1 MPLSGR
7 PVGSHEMPLIEIDGK
22 KIEIAAGATVMDAA
36 HQAGI
41 VIPHF
46 CYHKKLSIAASCRMC
61 LVEVEKAPKPLP
73 ACATPVTDGMKVM
86 TRSPK
91 AITAQQGV
99 MEFLLINH
107 PLDCPICDQGGECQL
122 QDIAVGYGG
131 SASRYGEAKRV
142 VKEKDLGPLIAT
154 DMTRCIHC
162 SRCVRFGQ
170 EIAGLMELGM
180 PGRGEHTEVMP
191 FLETQVSHELSGNV
205 IELCPVGALTSKPFR
220 YSARSWE
227 LSRRKSVSPHDG
239 LGANIQV
246 HVKNN
251 RVMRVVPQENEAI
264 NECWIAD
271 RDRYSYDALNSDE
284 RLTSPMLKENGHWR
298 EANWREALEL
308 VADRLGQIRESKGA
322 AAIGALASP
331 HQTVEEL
338 YLFTKLMRGIGT
350 ENIDHRLAQADATV
364 GTGARW
370 LGMPIAEIDTLD
382 RVLLVGSTIRHE
394 QPLVAQRLRQAVK
407 RGAQINVL
415 HAAGD
420 DLLCKVNARLITK
433 PSAWLNGLA
442 QIARAMQEAG
452 ADLGAVAGVVSL
464 VVASDNARAI
474 ASSLLGGNSGGE
486 KKAVLLGALAQNHP
500 AANHLHALA
509 HAIATASGA
518 TLGFL
523 SPAANSVGAQLVGA
537 LPGPDG
543 FGAAKMLGAPGVS
556 SEVAKLSAYILLGAE
571 PELDAYDAAAAS
583 AALHS
588 AEFVVA
594 LNAFNTAALDYADVL
609 LPITPFT
616 ETAGSYINMEGRLQS
631 FHGVVKPQGE
641 ARPAWKVLRV
651 LGNLLSLG
659 GFDYDNA
666 EAVRADA
673 LPTEF
678 VVGLN
683 NTPVAADLPILNS
696 DDGLERVGETPQYQ
710 LDPIARRS
718 RPLQAT
724 VDTAV
729 PVIWIGSE
737 LLTGLGIAEGGMVR
751 VRQGGAEAILP
762 VRRDDRLAIDTVR
775 VAAAH
780 PLTATLGARLGPVSV
795 EKA

>member
-1 MPLSGR
+1 
-7 PVGSHEMPLIEIDGK
+7 MPLIEIDGK
-22 KIEIAAGATVMDAA
+22 ELEVAAGSTVMDAA
-36 HQAGI
+36 HEAGI
-41 VIPHF
+41 AIPHF

-91 AITAQQGV
+91 AITAQKGV

-131 SASRYGEAKRV
+131 SASNYHEPKRV

-239 LGANIQV
+239 LGANLQV

-251 RVMRVVPQENEAI
+251 RVLRVVPRENEAI

-271 RDRYSYDALNSDE
+271 RDRYSYEALNSE
-284 RLTSPMLKENGHWR
+284 QRLTIPMLKRDGQWR
-298 EANWREALEL
+298 EVSWREALEH
-308 VADRLGQIRESKGA
+308 VADRLGRIRESNGP

-338 YLFTKLMRGIGT
+338 YLFTKLMRGLGT

-364 GTGARW
+364 GDGARW
-370 LGMPIAEIDTLD
+370 LGMPIADIDTLD
-382 RVLLVGSTIRHE
+382 RVLLIGSTIRQE
-394 QPLVAQRLRQAVK
+394 QPLLAQHLRHAVK
-407 RGAQINVL
+407 HGAQLNVL
-415 HAAGD
+415 HTAGD
-420 DLLCKVNARLITK
+420 DLLCKVNSRLIAK
-433 PSAWLNGLA
+433 PGAWVNNLA
-442 QIARAMQEAG
+442 QIAKAMQEAG
-452 ADLGAVAGVVSL
+452 AEVGADVGAALAAISSVSD
-464 VVASDNARAI
+464 SARAI
-474 ASSLLGGNSGGE
+474 AASLLGGNGGGE

-500 AANHLHALA
+500 AAAQLHVLA
-509 HAIATASGA
+509 QAIAEASGA

-543 FGAAKMLGAPGVS
+543 LGAS
-556 SEVAKLSAYILLGAE
+556 AMLADARSAYVLLGAE
-571 PELDAYDAAAAS
+571 PELDAYDAATAA
-583 AALHS
+583 AALRG

-594 LNAFNTAALDYADVL
+594 LGAFRSDALDYADVL
-609 LPITPFT
+609 LPIAPFT
-616 ETAGSYINMEGRLQS
+616 ETAGSFVNMEGRLQS
-631 FHGVVKPQGE
+631 FHGVVKPLGE

-659 GFDYDNA
+659 GFDYDSA
-666 EAVRADA
+666 EAVRADT
-673 LPTEF
+673 LP
-678 VVGLN
+678 GN
-683 NTPVAADLPILNS
+683 PAADLAERLNNRIAGAGAGL
-696 DDGLERVGETPQYQ
+696 DLAAPVEGLERLGETPTYQ

-718 RPLQAT
+718 PALQAT
-724 VDTAV
+724 PGAGVPAV
-729 PVIWIGSE
+729 WIGSE
-737 LLTGLGIAEGGMVR
+737 LLTRLGVAEGGMVR
-751 VRQGGAEAILP
+751 VRQGAAEAILP
-762 VRRDDRLAIDTVR
+762 VRRDDRLAVDAVR
-775 VAAAH
+775 VAATH
-780 PLTATLGARLGPVSV
+780 PLTATLGARLGSVSV

>member
-1 MPLSGR
+1 MP
-7 PVGSHEMPLIEIDGK
+7 VIEIDGK
-22 KIEIAAGATVMDAA
+22 QIDIAAGATVMDAA

-131 SASRYGEAKRV
+131 SASRYSEPKRV
-142 VKEKDLGPLIAT
+142 VKEKNLGPLIAT

-251 RVMRVVPQENEAI
+251 RVMRVVPQDNEAI

-271 RDRYSYDALNSDE
+271 RDRYSYDALNSE
-284 RLTSPMLKENGHWR
+284 QRLTTPMLKQGGQWR
-298 EANWREALEL
+298 EVSWQDALEH
-308 VADRLGQIRESKGA
+308 VADRLGRIRESKGA

-338 YLFTKLMRGIGT
+338 YLFTKLMRGLGT
-350 ENIDHRLAQADATV
+350 ENIDHRLAQADATA
-364 GTGARW
+364 GPGARW
-370 LGMPIAEIDTLD
+370 LGMPVAEMNTLD
-382 RVLLVGSTIRHE
+382 RVLLVGSTIRRE
-394 QPLVAQRLRQAVK
+394 QPLAAQRLRQAVK
-407 RGAQINVL
+407 HGAQLNVL

-420 DLLCKVNARLITK
+420 DLLCKVNARLIAK
-433 PSAWLNGLA
+433 PSAWINALA
-442 QIARAMQEAG
+442 QIAQAMQESG
-452 ADLGAVAGVVSL
+452 ADVGAGLPAMADVTVSD
-464 VVASDNARAI
+464 AARAI
-474 ASSLLGGNSGGE
+474 AASLLSGKSGGE
-486 KKAVLLGALAQNHP
+486 KRAVLLGALAQNHP
-500 AANHLHALA
+500 AATQLLALA
-509 HAIATASGA
+509 EVIAKASGA

-523 SPAANSVGAQLVGA
+523 SPAANSVGAQLVGV

-543 FGAAKMLGAPGVS
+543 LGARAMLAES
-556 SEVAKLSAYILLGAE
+556 RSAYVLLGAE

-583 AALHS
+583 AALRG

-594 LNAFNTAALDYADVL
+594 MSAFKTAALDYADVL
-609 LPITPFT
+609 LPIAPFT
-616 ETAGSYINMEGRLQS
+616 ETAGSFVNMEGRLQS

-659 GFDYDNA
+659 GFDYDSA

-673 LPTEF
+673 LPAGF
-678 VVGLN
+678 SAVLN
-683 NTPVAADLPILNS
+683 NRAPAGVEVQAGTPALQV
-696 DDGLERVGETPQYQ
+696 ERLGETPMYQ
-710 LDPIARRS
+710 LDPLTRRA
-718 RPLQAT
+718 PALQTTLESA
-724 VDTAV
+724 A
-729 PVIWIGSE
+729 PVAWIGSE
-737 LLTGLGIAEGGMVR
+737 LLTRLGVAEGGLVR
-751 VRQGGAEAILP
+751 LRQGTHEVVLP
-762 VRRDDRLAIDTVR
+762 VRRDDRLAVDAVR

-780 PLTATLGARLGPVSV
+780 PLTAALGARLGPMLV

>member
-1 MPLSGR
+1 MP
-7 PVGSHEMPLIEIDGK
+7 VIEIDGK
-22 KIEIAAGATVMDAA
+22 QIDIAAGATVMDAA

-41 VIPHF
+41 YIPHF

-61 LVEVEKAPKPLP
+61 LVEVEKSAKPLP
-73 ACATPVTDGMKVM
+73 ACATPVTDGMKVR
-86 TRSPK
+86 TRSVK
-91 AITAQQGV
+91 AIAAQQGV

-122 QDIAVGYGG
+122 QDIAVGYG
-131 SASRYGEAKRV
+131 SSSSRYNEPKRV

-239 LGANIQV
+239 LGANMQV

-251 RVMRVVPQENEAI
+251 RVLRVVPQDNEAI

-271 RDRYSYDALNSDE
+271 RDRYSYDALNSDQ
-284 RLTSPMLKENGHWR
+284 RLTRPMLKQDGQWR
-298 EANWREALEL
+298 EVSWQDALEQ
-308 VADRLGQIRESKGA
+308 VANRLGQIREAKGP

-338 YLFTKLMRGIGT
+338 YLFAKLMRGLGT

-364 GTGARW
+364 GAGARW
-370 LGMPIAEIDTLD
+370 LGMPVADLNTLD
-382 RVLLVGSTIRHE
+382 RILLIGSTIRRE

-407 RGAQINVL
+407 RGAQLNVV

-420 DLLCKVNARLITK
+420 DLLCKVNSRLIVK
-433 PSAWLNGLA
+433 PSAWVNALA
-442 QIARAMQEAG
+442 RIAKAMQEAG
-452 ADLGAVAGVVSL
+452 ADVGAASAAIATVTV
-464 VVASDNARAI
+464 SDNARAI
-474 ASSLLGGNSGGE
+474 AASLMSGE

-500 AANHLHALA
+500 AASQLHALA
-509 HAIATASGA
+509 ETIAKASGA
-518 TLGFL
+518 SFGFL

-537 LPGPDG
+537 LPGPNG
-543 FGAAKMLGAPGVS
+543 LGARAMLAEPGVS
-556 SEVAKLSAYILLGAE
+556 TGVATIAAYVLLGAE
-571 PELDAYDAAAAS
+571 PELDAYDAAAAA
-583 AALHS
+583 AALRG
-588 AEFVVA
+588 AEFVVS
-594 LNAFNTAALDYADVL
+594 LSAFKSAALEYAHVL
-609 LPITPFT
+609 LPIASFT
-616 ETAGSYINMEGRLQS
+616 ETAGSFVNMEGRTQS
-631 FHGVVKPQGE
+631 FHGAVKPQGE

-659 GFDYDNA
+659 GFDYDSA

-673 LPTEF
+673 LPADLAAA
-678 VVGLN
+678 LN
-683 NTPVAADLPILNS
+683 NTPVATNLDAVNPA
-696 DDGLERVGETPQYQ
+696 DGLERVGETPLYQ
-710 LDPIARRS
+710 LDPIVRRS
-718 RPLQAT
+718 HSLQAT
-724 VDTAV
+724 PDAAA
-729 PVIWIGSE
+729 PVVWIGSE
-737 LLTGLGIAEGGMVR
+737 LLTRLGLAEGDMVR
-751 VRQGGAEAILP
+751 VRQGATEAVLP
-762 VRRDDRLAIDTVR
+762 VRRDDRLAVDAVR

-780 PLTATLGARLGPVSV
+780 PLTAALGARLGPVSV
-795 EKA
+795 EKS

>member
-1 MPLSGR
+1 MPI
-7 PVGSHEMPLIEIDGK
+7 IEIDGK
-22 KIEIAAGATVMDAA
+22 QIDIEAGATVMDAA
-36 HQAGI
+36 RQAGI

-86 TRSPK
+86 TRSIK
-91 AITAQQGV
+91 AITAQKGV

-131 SASRYGEAKRV
+131 SASRYSEPKRV
-142 VKEKDLGPLIAT
+142 VKEKNLGPLIAT

-251 RVMRVVPQENEAI
+251 RVMRVVPQDNEAI

-271 RDRYSYDALNSDE
+271 RDRYSYEALNSE
-284 RLTSPMLKENGHWR
+284 QRLTTPLLKQGGQWR
-298 EANWREALEL
+298 EASWQEALEH

-322 AAIGALASP
+322 SAIGALASP

-338 YLFTKLMRGIGT
+338 YLFTKLMRGLGT

-364 GTGARW
+364 GSGARW
-370 LGMPIAEIDTLD
+370 LGMPVAELNTLD
-382 RVLLVGSTIRHE
+382 RVLLVGATIRQE
-394 QPLVAQRLRQAVK
+394 QPLAALRLRQAVK
-407 RGAQINVL
+407 HGAQLNVV

-420 DLLCKVNARLITK
+420 DLLCKVNARLIGK
-433 PSAWLNGLA
+433 PGAWVNGLA
-442 QIARAMQEAG
+442 QIAKAMQESG
-452 ADLGAVAGVVSL
+452 ADVGADVPAIADVS
-464 VVASDNARAI
+464 VSDAARAI
-474 ASSLLGGNSGGE
+474 AASLMSGE
-486 KKAVLLGALAQNHP
+486 KKAILLGALAQNHP
-500 AANHLHALA
+500 AATQLHTLA
-509 HAIATASGA
+509 EAIAKASGA

-523 SPAANSVGAQLVGA
+523 VPAANSVGAQLVGV
-537 LPGPDG
+537 LPGPAG
-543 FGAAKMLGAPGVS
+543 LGARAMLAES
-556 SEVAKLSAYILLGAE
+556 CAAYVLLGAE

-583 AALHS
+583 AALRG

-594 LNAFNTAALDYADVL
+594 MSAFKTAALDYADVL
-609 LPITPFT
+609 LPIAPFT
-616 ETAGSYINMEGRLQS
+616 ETAGSFVNMEGRLQS

-659 GFDYDNA
+659 GFDYDSA

-673 LPTEF
+673 LSSDF
-678 VVGLN
+678 AASLD
-683 NTPVAADLPILNS
+683 NTPTASLCSAGILAGVLETAGWKPALQGPAE
-696 DDGLERVGETPQYQ
+696 GLERVGETPLYQ
-710 LDPIARRS
+710 LDPLARRAHA
-718 RPLQAT
+718 LQAT
-724 VDTAV
+724 VDAAA
-729 PVIWIGSE
+729 PVVWIGSE
-737 LLTGLGIAEGGMVR
+737 LLTGLGLAEGGMVR
-751 VRQGGAEAILP
+751 VRQGAAEAILP
-762 VRRDDRLAIDTVR
+762 VRRDDRLAVDTVR

>member
-1 MPLSGR
+1 
-7 PVGSHEMPLIEIDGK
+7 MPLIEIDGK

-73 ACATPVTDGMKVM
+73 ACATPVTDGMKVQ
-86 TRSPK
+86 TRSPR

-131 SASRYGEAKRV
+131 SASNYHEPKRV

-251 RVMRVVPQENEAI
+251 RVMRVVPRDFEPI

-271 RDRYSYDALNSDE
+271 RDRYSYEALNSE
-284 RLTSPMLKENGHWR
+284 QRLTAPMLKRDGQWQV
-298 EANWREALEL
+298 ASWQDALEH
-308 VADRLGQIRESKGA
+308 VADRLGRIRESKGA
-322 AAIGALASP
+322 SAIGAIASP

-338 YLFTKLMRGIGT
+338 YLFTKLMRGLGT

-364 GTGARW
+364 GSGARW
-370 LGMPIAEIDTLD
+370 LGMPVAELNTLD
-382 RVLLVGSTIRHE
+382 RVLLVGSTIRRE

-407 RGAQINVL
+407 HGAQLNVL

-420 DLLCKVNARLITK
+420 DLLCKVNARLVAK
-433 PSAWLNGLA
+433 PSAWVHALA
-442 QIARAMQEAG
+442 QIAKAMQVGAG
-452 ADLGAVAGVVSL
+452 LPAIADVS
-464 VVASDNARAI
+464 VSDNARAI
-474 ASSLLGGNSGGE
+474 AASLLSGKSGGE
-486 KKAVLLGALAQNHP
+486 KKAILLGALAQNHP
-500 AANHLHALA
+500 TATQLHALA
-509 HAIATASGA
+509 EAIAKASGA

-523 SPAANSVGAQLVGA
+523 APAVNSVGAQLVGV
-537 LPGPDG
+537 LPGPNG
-543 FGAAKMLGAPGVS
+543 LGAR
-556 SEVAKLSAYILLGAE
+556 AMLADQRAAYVLLGAE
-571 PELDAYDAAAAS
+571 PELDAYDAAEAA
-583 AALHS
+583 AALRG

-594 LNAFNTAALDYADVL
+594 MSAFKTAALEYADVL
-609 LPITPFT
+609 LPIAPFT
-616 ETAGSYINMEGRLQS
+616 ETAGSFVNMEGRLQS

-659 GFDYDNA
+659 GFDYDTA
-666 EAVRADA
+666 EAVRGDA
-673 LPTEF
+673 LSTDF
-678 VVGLN
+678 AAGLDN
-683 NTPVAADLPILNS
+683 AAPCSAGFQPAVLKTPAGMPALHE
-696 DDGLERVGETPQYQ
+696 GLERLGETPLYQ
-710 LDPIARRS
+710 LDPLARRS
-718 RPLQAT
+718 PALQAT
-724 VDTAV
+724 PDAAA
-729 PVIWIGSE
+729 PVVWIGSE
-737 LLTGLGIAEGGMVR
+737 LLTGLGIAEGSLVR
-751 VRQGGAEAILP
+751 VRQGGGEAILP
-762 VRRDDRLAIDTVR
+762 VRRDDRLAVDTVR

>member
-1 MPLSGR
+1 
-7 PVGSHEMPLIEIDGK
+7 MPLIEIDGK
-22 KIEIAAGATVMDAA
+22 QIDIAPGATVMDAA

-41 VIPHF
+41 SIPHF
-46 CYHKKLSIAASCRMC
+46 CYHKKLSIAANCRMC

-73 ACATPVTDGMKVM
+73 ACATPVTDGMKVQ

-91 AITAQQGV
+91 AIAAQKGV

-131 SASRYGEAKRV
+131 SSSNYQEPKRV
-142 VKEKDLGPLIAT
+142 VKDKELGPLIST

-191 FLETQVSHELSGNV
+191 FLETQVNHELSGNV

-220 YSARSWE
+220 FSARSWE

-239 LGANIQV
+239 LGANVQV

-251 RVMRVVPQENEAI
+251 RVMRVVPLENEAI

-271 RDRYSYDALNSDE
+271 RDRYSYEALNSAQ
-284 RLTSPMLKENGHWR
+284 RLTQPLLKKDGVWQQ
-298 EANWREALEL
+298 ANWQEALEH
-308 VADRLGQIRESKGA
+308 VASRLGQIRETKGSS
-322 AAIGALASP
+322 AIGGLASP

-338 YLFTKLMRGIGT
+338 YLFTKLLRGLGS

-370 LGMPIAEIDTLD
+370 LGMPVAELTSLD

-407 RGAQINVL
+407 RGAQLNAL
-415 HAAGD
+415 HAVGD
-420 DLLCKVNARLITK
+420 DLLCKLNARLIAK
-433 PSAWLNGLA
+433 PSVWLDALA
-442 QIARAMQEAG
+442 QIAKAMQEAG
-452 ADLGAVAGVVSL
+452 ADVAAVAAAIAAVEVSD
-464 VVASDNARAI
+464 AARAI
-474 ASSLLGGNSGGE
+474 AASLLSGE
-486 KKAVLLGALAQNHP
+486 RKAVLLGALAQNHP
-500 AANHLHALA
+500 AAAQLHALA
-509 HAIATASGA
+509 QAIATASGA
-518 TLGFL
+518 SLGFL

-537 LPGPDG
+537 LPGPHG
-543 FGAAKMLGAPGVS
+543 LAARAMLA
-556 SEVAKLSAYILLGAE
+556 ETRAAYVLLGAE
-571 PELDAYDAAAAS
+571 PELDAYDAATAA
-583 AALHS
+583 AALRG

-594 LNAFNTAALDYADVL
+594 ISAFKTAALDAADVL
-609 LPITPFT
+609 LPMASFA
-616 ETAGSYINMEGRLQS
+616 ETAGSFVNMEGRLQS
-631 FHGVVKPQGE
+631 FHGAVKPQGE

-659 GFDYDNA
+659 GFDYDGV
-666 EAVRADA
+666 EAVRGDA
-673 LPTEF
+673 LPADFT
-678 VVGLN
+678 GALN
-683 NTPVAADLPILNS
+683 NAAPAVDLVALAAAA
-696 DDGLERVGETPQYQ
+696 GLERVGETPLYQ
-710 LDPIARRS
+710 LDPLVRHA
-718 RPLQAT
+718 PALQAT
-724 VDTAV
+724 ADAASPAV
-729 PVIWIGSE
+729 WLGSE
-737 LLTGLGIAEGGMVR
+737 LLTRLGVAEGGLVR
-751 VRQGGAEAILP
+751 VRQGAGEVVLP
-762 VRRDDRLAIDTVR
+762 VRRDDRLAIDAVR

-780 PLTATLGARLGPVSV
+780 PLTAALGARLGPISV